1 MGMARKLGWALPMV
15 IFILSAAPVWAHTPG
30 LTQGDFA
37 AGFLHPFTGVDHML
51 AMLAVGVWAALR
63 GGHQVWRLPLA
74 FMAVMTAG
82 GFLGISGFPLFT
94 VEEVIALSVLVLGL
108 MIALSVRLSGSATLM
123 LVAGF
128 ALFHGHAH
136 GVEGAGA
143 ASLPAYVLG
152 FVMATGVLHAAGI
165 ALGWMLGRGVPWLPR
180 LAGGAIAAAGMFWAA
195 HLFYA

>member
-1 MGMARKLGWALPMV
+1 
-15 IFILSAAPVWAHTPG
+15 
-30 LTQGDFA
+30 
-37 AGFLHPFTGVDHML
+37 ML

-82 GFLGISGFPLFT
+82 GFLGVSGLPLVT

-108 MIALSVRLSGSATLM
+108 MIAFFVRLSSSAALI

-136 GVEGAGA
+136 GVEGTGA
-143 ASLPAYVLG
+143 ASLPAYALG
-152 FVMATGVLHAAGI
+152 FVIATGVLHAAGI
-165 ALGWMLGRGVPWLPR
+165 ATGWMLGRGVPWLPR
-180 LAGGAIAAAGMFWAA
+180 LAGGAIAAAGVLLTA
-195 HLFYA
+195 HLLYA